1 MFEIFPSNAH
11 GSGEQSFSAV
21 KNGIP
26 ILTCHFRIRDDE
38 ARIMS
43 LEQEENYA
51 ELSTES
57 EEMISFLTVRAVL
70 SFMENCGAAFCFCP
84 DRILSPDLAAKCRF
98 LPYENG
104 DLIFVFHNESK
115 K

>member
-1 MFEIFPSNAH
+1 MFEIFPSNAR

-26 ILTCHFRIRDDE
+26 ILTCRFHISDDK
-38 ARIMS
+38 ARIIS
-43 LEQEENYA
+43 FEKEKNNEEM
-51 ELSTES
+51 STES

-98 LPYENG
+98 LPCENG
-104 DLIFVFHNESK
+104 DHIFIFHNESK